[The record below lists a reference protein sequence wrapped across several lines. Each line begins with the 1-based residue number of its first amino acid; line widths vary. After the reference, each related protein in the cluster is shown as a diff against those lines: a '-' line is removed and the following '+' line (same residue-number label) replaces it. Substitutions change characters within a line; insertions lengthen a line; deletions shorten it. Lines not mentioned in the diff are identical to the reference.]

1 MNGGVPGKMKEYKV
15 ILGEDEIEI
24 LINYLNS
31 GELDSPTIEDAILRG
46 ILHQIQNQEEVW
58 LLWLKKKKRLFMIC
72 FPMQT

>member
-1 MNGGVPGKMKEYKV
+1 MSGGVPGKMKEYKV

-58 LLWLKKKKRLFMIC
+58 LLWPKKRKRLFMIC

>member
-1 MNGGVPGKMKEYKV
+1 MSGGVPGKMKEYKV